1 MDIEK
6 LYKDALAGGNHAS
19 AIQAVFQAG
28 KDSVAVPQE
37 TPAQIPVSSFQPHL
51 TYPTKKQTIQRNK
64 GS

>member
-28 KDSVAVPQE
+28 KDSVAVQQE
-37 TPAQIPVSSFQPHL
+37 TPAPIPEVVAPQL
-51 TYPTKKQTIQRNK
+51 TSMSKRPTIQRNK